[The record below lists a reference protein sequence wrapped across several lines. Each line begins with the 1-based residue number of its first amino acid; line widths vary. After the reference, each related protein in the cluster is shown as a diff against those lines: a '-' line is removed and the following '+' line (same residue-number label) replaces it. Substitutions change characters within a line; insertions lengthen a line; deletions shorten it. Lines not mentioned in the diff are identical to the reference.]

1 MPDEVER
8 KGLGTPATRAGVIEK
23 LVRIGFVERQGNKKT
38 KYLVTTDK
46 GTSLITVM
54 PEQIQSASMTAEWE
68 QKLLEVE
75 KQILESIV
83 QSKMWELAHLLAEI
97 ICAVSRTW

>member
-46 GTSLITVM
+46 GTSLITVR
-54 PEQIQSASMTAEWE
+54 EKGTGKHRSYQKAHCTA
-68 QKLLEVE
+68 KGTGKE
-75 KQILESIV
+75 KESRG
-83 QSKMWELAHLLAEI
+83 K
-97 ICAVSRTW
+97 